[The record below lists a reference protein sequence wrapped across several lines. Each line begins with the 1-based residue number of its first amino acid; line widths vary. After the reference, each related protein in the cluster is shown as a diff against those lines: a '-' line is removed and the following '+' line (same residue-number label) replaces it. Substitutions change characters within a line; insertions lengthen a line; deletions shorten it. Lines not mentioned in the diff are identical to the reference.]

1 MHRSIFPR
9 RVHPTL
15 EGLEGRALLSGP
27 GHLAGVGAP
36 PAQVAP
42 AAARRI
48 VLDGIVQG
56 TVQPWLGPTT
66 GGEPAFVLSGSGQL
80 ATVGRARVHGFMMPT
95 RVEGNPFATLTLE
108 TPRGSVTLAL
118 EAPLE
123 TSAQPALVYRY
134 AVR

>member
-66 GGEPAFVLSGSGQL
+66 GGEPAFVLSGSGRL
-80 ATVGRARVHGFMMPT
+80 ATVGRAGPRVHDADAPSRG
-95 RVEGNPFATLTLE
+95 TLS
-108 TPRGSVTLAL
+108 P
-118 EAPLE
+118 P
-123 TSAQPALVYRY
+123 
-134 AVR
+134 